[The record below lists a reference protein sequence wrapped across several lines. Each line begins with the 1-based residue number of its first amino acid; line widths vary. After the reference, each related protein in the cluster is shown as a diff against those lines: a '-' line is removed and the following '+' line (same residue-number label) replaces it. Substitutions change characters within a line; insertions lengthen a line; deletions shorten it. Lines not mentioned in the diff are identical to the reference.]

1 MARANSPLN
10 VSLRRDLAAKVP
22 DRAAALGQ
30 TVSGWLAILV
40 HNDGVAPHR
49 GLAALANDTRE
60 VRVDLGCTLRGELRA
75 AATRQAAA
83 AQLSRNAYLEA
94 LVAADLAAGGPLLVL
109 CSPANTAARK

>member
-1 MARANSPLN
+1 MARANCPLN

-22 DRAAALGQ
+22 ARAGALGQ

-40 HNDGVAPHR
+40 HNDGVAPNR
-49 GLAALANDTRE
+49 ALAALANDTRE
-60 VRVDLGCTLRGELRA
+60 VRIDLGCTLRGALRD

-94 LVAADLAAGGPLLVL
+94 LVAADLATGGPLLLL
-109 CSPANTAARK
+109 CSPANTAKK